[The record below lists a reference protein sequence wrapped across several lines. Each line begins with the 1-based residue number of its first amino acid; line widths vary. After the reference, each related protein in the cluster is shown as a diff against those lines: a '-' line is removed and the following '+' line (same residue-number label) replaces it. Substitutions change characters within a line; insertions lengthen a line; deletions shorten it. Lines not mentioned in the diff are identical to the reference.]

1 MAKFVSCCMRPAHRL
16 PIFVGCAVG
25 VLIALQ
31 TVASAATVTGDNP
44 GAGTLA
50 TADTDSAAP
59 ANGGQVNVKAYS
71 AVGDGVTND
80 TAAFNK
86 ALAACAVNGGTCF
99 VPEGTYLISPSGI
112 SSAPH
117 RPSVLSDVHLI
128 GAGKASI
135 LKIAGMPTDHLLPCE
150 GDNWSVE
157 NLTFD
162 MGDYTSPGS
171 AAISCKGDNWRVA
184 NCAIIK
190 SGKWAIIAFGGKN
203 WSIERNYI
211 KRTVP
216 GARPPIGAILV
227 TKRGEIW
234 SSQGRVIENVC
245 EGAGITFAGD
255 NGIIAGNRISRS
267 GYGSGIFVTGSPSTH
282 SPTIRGNICSEGT
295 SGYDDSQAGKWWSV
309 NGFEVWAP
317 DSVIVNNIAH
327 HNDGGGFAIGGPNSI
342 VVGNKAYNNGR
353 GHRGYAGFNAR
364 VNLAKGTSAS
374 HSIFIGN
381 SSYDQDFGYQEQGK
395 GISDIKQIGNDYNHN
410 RMGPAKS
417 FSAGGQMPISPD
429 MKSKLKALAEDQDLP
444 DNARR
449 AVRACLAK

>member
-1 MAKFVSCCMRPAHRL
+1 MAAKFASCRMGRAHCL
-16 PIFVGCAVG
+16 PFFVGCAAG

-31 TVASAATVTGDNP
+31 TLASAATESLTDNNP
-44 GAGTLA
+44 VEAA
-50 TADTDSAAP
+50 NTASPAP
-59 ANGGQVNVKAYS
+59 ENSGQINLKAYG

-80 TAAFNK
+80 TAAFIK
-86 ALAACAVNGGTCF
+86 ALAACAVNGGTCL

-112 SSAPH
+112 SSAPR
-117 RPSVLSDVHLI
+117 RPSVLSGVHLI
-128 GAGKASI
+128 GAGQASI
-135 LKIAGMPTDHLLPCE
+135 LKVAGMPTDPLLPCE

-162 MGDYTSPGS
+162 MGDYTSRGS

-184 NCAIIK
+184 NCAILK
-190 SGKWAIIAFGGKN
+190 SGKWAIIASGGKN

-216 GARPPIGAILV
+216 GARPPIGSILV
-227 TKRGEIW
+227 TKRGDIW
-234 SSQGRVIENVC
+234 SSHGRVIGNVC
-245 EGAGITFAGD
+245 DGAGITFAGND
-255 NGIIAGNRISRS
+255 GLIASNQISRS
-267 GYGSGIFVTGSPSTH
+267 GYGSGIFVQGAPSTH
-282 SPTIRGNICSEGT
+282 SPIIKGNICTGGS

-317 DSVIVNNIAH
+317 DSVISNNIAH
-327 HNDGGGFAIGGPNSI
+327 DNDGGGFAIGGPNSI

-353 GHRGYAGFNAR
+353 GRRGYAGFNAR
-364 VNLAKGTSAS
+364 VNVAKGTSAS

-381 SSYDQDFGYQEQGK
+381 SSHDQDFGYKEQGN
-395 GISDIKQIGNDYNHN
+395 GLSDIKQIGNDYNHN

-429 MKSKLKALAEDQDLP
+429 MKSKLKALAEDPDLP

-449 AVRACLAK
+449 AVRASLAR